1 MSPPSFPSR
10 PLQQGL
16 SIVEILV
23 ALTAGFILIGSI
35 TQIFANS
42 KQGYRVQEALS
53 RLQENGRFAIEFI
66 SRDVRSA
73 GFFGCAGS
81 TTRIVNTL
89 NNANQYAWD
98 FSTALQGFE
107 AASPGTW
114 APALDTSITN
124 PLDSRDVITIR
135 HASGDPTQVVLHPGG
150 TPPGSADIQTNPGN
164 GLNQFDVVMVSD
176 CIDSAI
182 FQISSANPDTSGSLA
197 HNTGVGTPGNATQE
211 LGKEY
216 TNKATVIRVTTSTY
230 YLRNNAE
237 GDPALYRIAGNAA
250 PQELIEGVED
260 MQILYGEDTD
270 GNREANAY
278 VTADNVI
285 DWNNVI
291 NVRLSLLLQT
301 LEDNLAATPQP
312 YTFNG
317 ATTTPNDRRLRRVFT
332 ATVNLRNRTL

>member
-1 MSPPSFPSR
+1 MNRSGLHLR
-10 PLQQGL
+10 RRQRGL
-16 SIVEILV
+16 SITEILV
-23 ALTAGFILIGSI
+23 ATTVSLLLTAGV
-35 TQIFANS
+35 TQVFVNS

-53 RLQENGRFAIEFI
+53 RLQENGRFAINLI

-89 NNANQYAWD
+89 NNASQYAWD

-107 AASPGTW
+107 ATSATTW
-114 APALDTSITN
+114 TPALDSTITS
-124 PLDSRDVITIR
+124 PLGGRDVLTLR
-135 HASGDPTQVVLHPGG
+135 HASGNLAKVK
-150 TPPGSADIQTNPGN
+150 PPFMPNTSADLHTDTDN
-164 GLNQFDVVMVSD
+164 GLSQFDIVMVSD

-197 HNTGVGTPGNATQE
+197 HNTGVGTPGNATKD
-211 LGKEY
+211 LGKIY
-216 TNKATVIRVTTSTY
+216 TNKAAIIRVTTSTY
-230 YLRNNAE
+230 YLRNNPE
-237 GDPALYRIAGNAA
+237 GDPALYRIVGNAA

-260 MQILYGEDTD
+260 IQILYGEDTD
-270 GNREANAY
+270 GNREANLY
-278 VTADNVI
+278 VTADSVT

-317 ATTTPNDRRLRRVFT
+317 ATTTPNDRRLRRIFT